1 MSQMLRQAVVCREN
15 SSDRRKQ
22 EHILILMDKKTW
34 GLKYTPAR
42 NSAVA
47 FQTAQR
53 MKESDLWER
62 ILAKSILLVPPCMKS
77 FSKFAIII
85 CQLTII

>member
-1 MSQMLRQAVVCREN
+1 
-15 SSDRRKQ
+15 
-22 EHILILMDKKTW
+22 MDKKTW